1 MSRSWFISLQ
11 QVLHLTFIGG
21 KFDRCIHAWICKFYS
36 CTLYKNCIKKLF
48 KLSEP
53 LLFVQCW
60 IYEGRKGKQGIIFCL
75 RPGLTSEWSVFKKLC
90 ILLYA
95 CLVMF
100 TFAECSPSPRR
111 KVFSFHNTDPRDI
124 MSLLFM
130 PAKEGLYL
138 HASLFFFS
146 EFISLHWT

>member
-1 MSRSWFISLQ
+1 MSCSWFILLQ

-48 KLSEP
+48 KLLEP

-60 IYEGRKGKQGIIFCL
+60 IYEGRKGKQGIMFCL
-75 RPGLTSEWSVFKKLC
+75 RPGLTSEGSVFKKL
-90 ILLYA
+90 LYTVV
-95 CLVMF
+95 CVF

-111 KVFSFHNTDPRDI
+111 KVFSFHNTDTWDI
-124 MSLLFM
+124 ISLLFV
-130 PAKEGLYL
+130 PPKEGLYL
-138 HASLFFFS
+138 HASLSFFS

>member
-11 QVLHLTFIGG
+11 QVLRLKKLTFIGG

-36 CTLYKNCIKKLF
+36 CILYKNCIEKLF

-60 IYEGRKGKQGIIFCL
+60 IYERRKGKQGIMFCL

-90 ILLYA
+90 NTVV
-95 CLVMF
+95 CVF

-111 KVFSFHNTDPRDI
+111 KLFSFHNTDPRDI
-124 MSLLFM
+124 ISLLFM
-130 PAKEGLYL
+130 PPKEGLYW
-138 HASLFFFS
+138 HASLFFSS